1 MYYNRELSSREKHWL
16 AKASKLAEL
25 STCNNKHG
33 AIIFKGSRV
42 LGVGVNR
49 FKNHPAI
56 VSSPSL
62 ESSVH
67 AEIAAIKA
75 LGSETKGATIVIAR
89 VNNKG
94 EQMMS
99 HPCDSCMKEIQKV
112 GIKRVL
118 YTIDKRIDFNER

>member
-1 MYYNRELSSREKHWL
+1 MYYNRELSSRERSWL
-16 AKASKLAEL
+16 AKAARLAEL

-56 VSSPSL
+56 VSRPSV

-75 LGSETKGATIVIAR
+75 LGNEAKGATIAIAR

-99 HPCDSCMKEIQKV
+99 YPCDACWKAIKRA

-118 YTIDKRIDFNER
+118 WSIEMKEEL